1 MRHVG
6 EEQRRLLA
14 LCALRVGK
22 QSVDWSLLAREALR
36 EGGIDRLWSGE
47 LVEESKSAGASAEL
61 LRQGLADDAERA
73 VVRVEAELALAEA
86 IGAQVVTVLDDAYPV
101 NLRLIPNLPPFLFI
115 LGGPI
120 IESDIFSVAVVGTR
134 DATTAG
140 LGRAAAMA
148 SQLVDHGVTVVSGLA
163 KGIDTAALRAAIDAG
178 GRTIG
183 VIGTGITK
191 AYPSENMALQ
201 DEVAKHGA
209 VVSQFWPSTGPAT
222 WTFPRRNVV
231 MSGISQ
237 GTVVIEASH
246 TSGAKMQARLALE
259 HGKRVFL
266 VSSLVT
272 MQSWADTYARTR
284 GAIVVEKVDDVIGHL
299 AKVERIRDVALSR
312 QLSLNLV

>member
-1 MRHVG
+1 MWT

-22 QSVDWSLLAREALR
+22 QSVDWSLIAREATR
-36 EGGIDRLWSGE
+36 EGGLDRLWRGDI
-47 LVEESKSAGASAEL
+47 VEESKAATESIPL
-61 LRQGLADDAERA
+61 LHEGLADDAERA
-73 VVRVEAELALAEA
+73 RERVEGELKLAESA
-86 IGAQVVTVLDDAYPV
+86 GAQLLTVLDQSYPL
-101 NLRLIPNLPPFLFI
+101 NLRLIPNLPPFLFV

-120 IESDIFSVAVVGTR
+120 NEADILSVAVVGTR
-134 DATTAG
+134 DASDEG
-140 LGRAAAMA
+140 LGRSRAMA
-148 SQLVDHGVTVVSGLA
+148 RKLVEHGVTVVSGLA

-183 VIGTGITK
+183 VIGTGVTK
-191 AYPSENMALQ
+191 AYPAENKLLQ
-201 DEVAKHGA
+201 REVAEHGA

-237 GTVVIEASH
+237 GTVVIEASQ

-266 VSSLVT
+266 VASLVT
-272 MQSWADTYARTR
+272 AQSWADKYARTR
-284 GAIVVEKVDDVIGHL
+284 GAIVVEKVDDVITHL
-299 AKVERIRDVALSR
+299 ARVERVRDVALSR